1 MLHSHD
7 RERGR
12 ENKALVQTSSKI
24 YYNKAYQDHNTYVLT
39 SYLDNVVYILV
50 FIPAVLVIEKAGIK
64 IALIIGLI
72 LSISGCA
79 LALFVEAAAAE
90 AIGQLIVDAGFPI
103 IVSCGTKIPAKW
115 FPFKERFIATSFA
128 VLAGLIGYA
137 MGDGS

>member
-12 ENKALVQTSSKI
+12 ENKALVQTLSKI
-24 YYNKAYQDHNTYVLT
+24 YYNKANQEHDTYVLT
-39 SYLDNVVYILV
+39 SYLDNVVYILM
-50 FIPAVLVIEKAGIK
+50 FIPSVLIIEKAGMK
-64 IALIIGLI
+64 VALIIGVI
-72 LSISGCA
+72 LSIGGSA
-79 LALFVEAAAAE
+79 LALYVEKAAAE
-90 AIGQLIVDAGFPI
+90 AIGQLIIDAGYPL

-115 FPFKERFIATSFA
+115 FPFRERFLATSFG

>member
-1 MLHSHD
+1 
-7 RERGR
+7 
-12 ENKALVQTSSKI
+12 
-24 YYNKAYQDHNTYVLT
+24 
-39 SYLDNVVYILV
+39 VVYILV